1 MYCLTSGNSGTK
13 SFQGICLEV
22 RNAQAEAREPLGP
35 FAPHFGQTPFSEIAK
50 VGQPV
55 IAVELAKDE
64 NSIVQQKLLVT

>member
-1 MYCLTSGNSGTK
+1 LWLSH
-13 SFQGICLEV
+13 
-22 RNAQAEAREPLGP
+22 LGP

-64 NSIVQQKLLVT
+64 NSIFQQKLLVT